1 MVCSLD
7 FSLPRDLFFILLLQ
21 VSIWG
26 SDSFSV
32 IGPSEPIVAMLG
44 ADTVLPCRVSP
55 AMSVENMEIRWF
67 HSQFSDAVYVY
78 QNGMEQAGEQLVDFK
93 GRAELVKDYIT
104 EGRVAVRIHSLRVSD
119 NGMYKCFFKKGS
131 DLEEALLELKAIS
144 LGSGPHIFMVGPE
157 DEGIR
162 LKCTGKGWFPQPEI
176 QWADAKGEKIP
187 SLSEDETQDND
198 GLFQIEASLLV
209 RDSSKTEVSCSM
221 KNPFFGQEQVETIF
235 IPEPFFP
242 RTSPWKIAFVVTLVI
257 LGVFV
262 GAVVYL
268 ARKERQKKK
277 KLSEVKKEKEKESK
291 AKESFEKELARRK
304 TLYQQDW
311 RKAELYPDWR
321 KEQFKAVVFTLDP
334 ATAHPNLIL
343 SESRKHIYS
352 KESVSQNGDAPT
364 HQEQGESEAIF
375 SVLGKIF
382 LTAERQHWE
391 VEVNI
396 GTEVGSR
403 TRWALGVCSD
413 TAKRDGWFVERP
425 EKNFWVVVYKAGE
438 FIFPTSQRKSL
449 SLRQHSCRIGV
460 FLDWD
465 AGNVSFYNMIDGSH
479 IYSFTGITFCG
490 TLRPYF
496 SLQGAGASLTI
507 CAASDHTE
515 NCPDSSP
522 KTSLTHLNSCDA
534 SVPQETNS
542 LLPP

>member
-1 MVCSLD
+1 M
-7 FSLPRDLFFILLLQ
+7 
-21 VSIWG
+21 
-26 SDSFSV
+26 
-32 IGPSEPIVAMLG
+32 
-44 ADTVLPCRVSP
+44 
-55 AMSVENMEIRWF
+55 
-67 HSQFSDAVYVY
+67 
-78 QNGMEQAGEQLVDFK
+78 
-93 GRAELVKDYIT
+93 
-104 EGRVAVRIHSLRVSD
+104 
-119 NGMYKCFFKKGS
+119 
-131 DLEEALLELKAIS
+131 
-144 LGSGPHIFMVGPE
+144 
-157 DEGIR
+157 
-162 LKCTGKGWFPQPEI
+162 
-176 QWADAKGEKIP
+176 
-187 SLSEDETQDND
+187 
-198 GLFQIEASLLV
+198 
-209 RDSSKTEVSCSM
+209 
-221 KNPFFGQEQVETIF
+221 
-235 IPEPFFP
+235 
-242 RTSPWKIAFVVTLVI
+242 
-257 LGVFV
+257 
-262 GAVVYL
+262 
-268 ARKERQKKK
+268 
-277 KLSEVKKEKEKESK
+277 
-291 AKESFEKELARRK
+291 
-304 TLYQQDW
+304 
-311 RKAELYPDWR
+311 
-321 KEQFKAVVFTLDP
+321 VFTLDP

-352 KESVSQNGDAPT
+352 KDSVSQNGDGPT
-364 HQEQGESEAIF
+364 HQEQGESQAIF

-382 LTAERQHWE
+382 LTVERQYWE

-465 AGNVSFYNMIDGSH
+465 AGNVSFYNMINGSH

>member
-1 MVCSLD
+1 RRPFLRSTVNPLGYN
-7 FSLPRDLFFILLLQ
+7 LFYL
-21 VSIWG
+21 V
-26 SDSFSV
+26 DSFLV

-131 DLEEALLELKAIS
+131 DLEEALLELKVIS

-291 AKESFEKELARRK
+291 SPLWND
-304 TLYQQDW
+304 LYFFS
-311 RKAELYPDWR
+311 PIPT
-321 KEQFKAVVFTLDP
+321 VVFTLDP

-352 KESVSQNGDAPT
+352 KESVSQNGDVPT

-382 LTAERQHWE
+382 LTAERRYWE

-413 TAKRDGWFVERP
+413 TAKRDGWFVEHP

-507 CAASDHTE
+507 CAVC
-515 NCPDSSP
+515 CPRKLFFLKSRSF
-522 KTSLTHLNSCDA
+522 SLGINPT
-534 SVPQETNS
+534 PFKER
-542 LLPP
+542 